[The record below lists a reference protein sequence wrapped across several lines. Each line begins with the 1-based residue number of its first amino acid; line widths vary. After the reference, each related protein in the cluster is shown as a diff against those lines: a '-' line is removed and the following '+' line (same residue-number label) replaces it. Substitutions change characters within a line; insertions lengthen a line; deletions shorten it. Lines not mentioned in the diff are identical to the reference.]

1 MSDARIATTDRELDH
16 QGQELCALVGLQAKT
31 YRYASRQP
39 DDAPIRQRLLYWP
52 WSGGGS
58 AIDACTSC
66 CGGKHHAE
74 PQEAVPA
81 LARELDRVVPVRG
94 TPCMIVSDNGTELT
108 SRAMRVWQQEH
119 GIEWHYIA
127 AGKPMQNAFIEFLQ
141 WQTARR
147 MP

>member
-81 LARELDRVVPVRG
+81 LARGLRG
-94 TPCMIVSDNGTELT
+94 FAGARRPAPAATTMALELT
-108 SRAMRVWQQEH
+108 SRAMRVWQQGH
-119 GIEWHYIA
+119 GIEVALHRGW
-127 AGKPMQNAFIEFLQ
+127 
-141 WQTARR
+141 
-147 MP
+147 